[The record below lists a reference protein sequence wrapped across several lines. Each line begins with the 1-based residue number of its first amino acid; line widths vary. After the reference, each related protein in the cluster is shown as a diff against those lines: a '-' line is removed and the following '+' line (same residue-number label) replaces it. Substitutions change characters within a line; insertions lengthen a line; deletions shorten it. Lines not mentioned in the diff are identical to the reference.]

1 MITNVVDHDHDRQRE
16 NYNSWQ
22 GAEGNDPTPR
32 QQAVALH
39 LAGKKFDEI
48 AEIVGYSDRGAAYN
62 ATMRAIKRETVED
75 IGEIRNVEI
84 ARIDAMLDSV
94 WPVAIE
100 DPEWIRQFADAKKVV
115 PLKDDEGRE
124 VVFIVPS
131 YAKLEAIA
139 KVIRLME
146 RRARYMGLDHADGLA
161 ERLTQLREQE
171 SELMVQFMTSVMEE
185 IELTDEQRAKLEP
198 AMQRQLR
205 VVNGE
210 HDRDR
215 SRHRHGDRC
224 R

>member
-1 MITNVVDHDHDRQRE
+1 MRAGKL
-16 NYNSWQ
+16 SSSFP
-22 GAEGNDPTPR
+22 PTPSSKPSPR
-32 QQAVALH
+32 SSGSWNGV
-39 LAGKKFDEI
+39 
-48 AEIVGYSDRGAAYN
+48 R
-62 ATMRAIKRETVED
+62 ATWV
-75 IGEIRNVEI
+75 
-84 ARIDAMLDSV
+84 
-94 WPVAIE
+94 
-100 DPEWIRQFADAKKVV
+100 
-115 PLKDDEGRE
+115 
-124 VVFIVPS
+124 
-131 YAKLEAIA
+131 
-139 KVIRLME
+139 
-146 RRARYMGLDHADGLA
+146 DHADGLA

>member
-1 MITNVVDHDHDRQRE
+1 MARAPKATIRHRE
-16 NYNSWQ
+16 
-22 GAEGNDPTPR
+22 

-210 HDRDR
+210 A
-215 SRHRHGDRC
+215 
-224 R
+224 